1 MGGRPAR
8 QSDVSRRG
16 DRTPVLDAFAGLLF
30 LPGLLGFCCGFSLRF
45 ALDVLTVRAFVRL
58 DIFEL
63 ALLVALGVEF
73 GAF

>member
-1 MGGRPAR
+1 
-8 QSDVSRRG
+8 
-16 DRTPVLDAFAGLLF
+16 VLDAFAGLLF

-45 ALDVLTVRAFVRL
+45 ALDVLTVCAFVRL